1 MLEHS
6 VSEHSGLNGY
16 LVQLLQHDS
25 SAHTRQGVLE
35 CSKGAQMCCQPGGVV
50 MSVLLT
56 EF

>member
-6 VSEHSGLNGY
+6 VSEQFGLNGY
-16 LVQLLQHDS
+16 LVQRLQHNS
-25 SAHTRQGVLE
+25 FAHTREGALE

-50 MSVLLT
+50 MSELLT